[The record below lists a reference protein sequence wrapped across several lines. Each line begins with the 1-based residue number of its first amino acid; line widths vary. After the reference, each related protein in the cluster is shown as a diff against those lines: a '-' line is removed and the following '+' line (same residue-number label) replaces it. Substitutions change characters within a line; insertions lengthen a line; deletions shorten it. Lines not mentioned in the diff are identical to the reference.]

1 VPANGTATRA
11 PTRVRPAVVDS
22 RVYAALERFT
32 AVVAL
37 NLLWLLA
44 SLPLVTLF
52 PATAAMFG
60 VVREW
65 SRGNEP
71 ALLPT
76 FVRCFRENVKQAW
89 ALQAV
94 VSVIGL
100 GLVAD
105 AYLARGLPP
114 VPHAASQA
122 VVLVTVILVVAGL
135 VYAFPLL
142 VTYRMRFGALLRASL
157 LLAIGR
163 PVTTLG
169 CLAIGALG
177 VGLTVAFPA
186 APLLVMSLV
195 ASATYRWCA
204 RVFDEV
210 GP

>member
-1 VPANGTATRA
+1 VPASGTVTRA
-11 PTRVRPAVVDS
+11 PTRVRPAVIDS
-22 RVYAALERFT
+22 RIYAALERFT
-32 AVVAL
+32 GVVAL

-44 SLPLVTLF
+44 SLPLLTLF

-76 FVRCFRENVKQAW
+76 FVRCFRENAKQAW

-114 VPHAASQA
+114 VPYAASHA
-122 VVLVTVILVVAGL
+122 VVLVAAILVVAGL
-135 VYAFPLL
+135 AYAFPLL
-142 VTYRMRFGALLRASL
+142 VSYRMPFGRLLRTSL
-157 LLAIGR
+157 LLVIGR
-163 PVTTLG
+163 PATTVR
-169 CLAIGALG
+169 CLAIGALAAL
-177 VGLTVAFPA
+177 LTVVFPA
-186 APLLVMSLV
+186 APLLFMSLV

-210 GP
+210 GS